1 VIASFGHLDE
11 ARLGGL
17 AEGGDWTIT
26 PDERAHLDRCDA
38 CRELLEG
45 HRIALAVLTGQWEPY
60 DAARGGASDTL
71 VVSPSPVQ
79 RTNPRSE
86 TNGFVLPAV
95 AAVGLILVGAIGALL
110 VTGRQTPSERD
121 GPVVV
126 LPSANPTL
134 LPRATL
140 RPGSPTVEGG
150 MVLRVDPGNG
160 AIRDTITLG
169 GGPGMPTM
177 AGGYLWIFNFGDG
190 AVTQID
196 PTTARVADT
205 LEFEHG
211 AAAILGHGDDLWVT
225 ADQHDLIRLAGRT
238 GNEIDRFELGQELLF
253 RTGDAGFLAYAD
265 GAMWVTVP
273 DLTRPLDPHEL
284 WRIDP
289 ETGDLQARLTID
301 RDPHPPVTLGDAI
314 YAVSPSRNTLTR
326 VDAATNDTT
335 SVRVGAEPVAVA
347 QGGGSIW
354 VGHER
359 DLSIWR
365 LDPTTLMR
373 EATIDIGE
381 PVHSVAFGNG
391 RLWATTWTS
400 LHQIDPA
407 TNQVVATTRLLKV
420 PSPRGPVGVLVLG
433 DSVWVGIEGP

>member
-1 VIASFGHLDE
+1 MIASLGHVDE
-11 ARLGGL
+11 PRLGGF
-17 AEGGDWTIT
+17 AEDGERTIT

-45 HRIALAVLTGQWEPY
+45 HRLALAVLTGTWKPH
-60 DAARGGASDTL
+60 DPARGGASDSL

-79 RTNPRSE
+79 LSHPRGE

-95 AAVGLILVGAIGALL
+95 AVIGLILLGAIGALL
-110 VTGRQTPSERD
+110 VTGRPTPSDRER
-121 GPVVV
+121 PVVV
-126 LPSANPTL
+126 LPSPNPTL

-140 RPGSPTVEGG
+140 RPGSPPVEGG
-150 MVLRVDPGNG
+150 MVLRVDAGNS

-169 GGPGMPTM
+169 GGPGIPTI
-177 AGGYLWIFNFGDG
+177 AGGYLWVLNFGDG
-190 AVTQID
+190 TVTRID
-196 PTTARVADT
+196 PTTVRVADT

-225 ADQHDLIRLAGRT
+225 ADQHDLIRLDGRS
-238 GNEIDRFELGQELLF
+238 GNEIDRFELDRELLF

-265 GAMWVTVP
+265 GAIWVTVP
-273 DLTRPLDPHEL
+273 DLRRPLDPHEL

-289 ETGDLQARLTID
+289 ETGDLHARLIID
-301 RDPHPPVTLGDAI
+301 RDPHPPVTLGDDI
-314 YAVSPSRNTLTR
+314 FAVSPSRNTLTR

-347 QGGGSIW
+347 AGDGSIW
-354 VGHER
+354 VGHDR

-365 LDPTTLMR
+365 LDPTTLSTQAII
-373 EATIDIGE
+373 EIGE
-381 PVHSVAFGNG
+381 PVHSVAIGNG

-400 LHQIDPA
+400 LHEIDPA
-407 TNQVVATTRLLKV
+407 INQVVSTTRLLKV
-420 PSPRGPVGVLVLG
+420 PSPRGPVGVLALG

>member
-1 VIASFGHLDE
+1 MSMGHVDE
-11 ARLGGL
+11 RRLGRL
-17 AEGGDWTIT
+17 AEQGERTIA
-26 PDERAHLDRCDA
+26 PAELAHLDRCDP

-45 HRIALAVLTGQWEPY
+45 HRLALALLTGPWEPR
-60 DAARGGASDTL
+60 DAAPGVTSDTL

-79 RTNPRSE
+79 RLDPRRE

-95 AAVGLILVGAIGALL
+95 AAIGLVLLGAIGALL
-110 VTGRQTPSERD
+110 VTGRPAPSDQD

-126 LPSANPTL
+126 LPSPNPTL

-140 RPGSPTVEGG
+140 RPGSPPVEGG
-150 MVLRVDPGNG
+150 MVVRVDAGSG

-169 GGPGMPTM
+169 GGPGIPTV
-177 AGGYLWIFNFGDG
+177 AGGYLWTFNFGDG
-190 AVTQID
+190 TVTRID
-196 PTTARVADT
+196 PATARVAET
-205 LEFEHG
+205 LQFDQG
-211 AAAILGHGDDLWVT
+211 AAAILGHGDELWVT
-225 ADQHDLIRLAGRT
+225 ADQHDLVRLEGST
-238 GNEIDRFELGQELLF
+238 GKEIDRFELGQELLF
-253 RTGDAGFLAYAD
+253 RTGDAGFLAYA
-265 GAMWVTVP
+265 GGSIWVTVP

-289 ETGDLQARLTID
+289 DTGDLQARLTID
-301 RDPHPPVTLGDAI
+301 RDPNPPVTLNDAI

-354 VGHER
+354 VGHDR
-359 DLSIWR
+359 DLTIWR
-365 LDPTTLMR
+365 IDPTTLIR

-381 PVHSVAFGNG
+381 PVHSVAFGGG

-400 LHQIDPA
+400 LHEIDPA
-407 TNQVVATTRLLKV
+407 TGQVMATTRLLKV
-420 PSPRGPVGVLVLG
+420 PSPRGPGGLLMLG
-433 DSVWVGIEGP
+433 DSVWVGVEGP